1 MSMSRVMESV
11 YELELGNL
19 ISKLETENS
28 VSFQSL
34 EKTFCREVKE
44 ELFSGVCLSVSKVL
58 SVLLKH

>member
-28 VSFQSL
+28 VTFQSL

-44 ELFSGVCLSVSKVL
+44 KSWCVA
-58 SVLLKH
+58 